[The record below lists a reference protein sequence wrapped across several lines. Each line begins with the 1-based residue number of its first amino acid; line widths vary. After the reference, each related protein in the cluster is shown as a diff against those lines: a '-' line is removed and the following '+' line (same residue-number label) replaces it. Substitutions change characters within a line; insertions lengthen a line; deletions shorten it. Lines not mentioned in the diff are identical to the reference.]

1 MHNFIIGL
9 VFLLLQ
15 LSSVNADELSFNS
28 LFLNISF
35 AMPLESNIKNRISWA
50 SDLEFLFMRVAPI
63 IYQFYFIFSN
73 DPGDEVKRFS
83 RYYNDSVQMILPPL
97 LLLFPSLISPYEI
110 YSEFF
115 FTILRRYAFIMISA
129 STVSLIFSIYD
140 FETRKK
146 NGLVKYYRYYKLFMA
161 VIGFIGFLF
170 NYFLLYVVYVV
181 YGFKTL
187 VFIITLILVAFQTLL
202 GFIFTRLCFYNGKS
216 SHNIYTLAYTIRTL
230 HFASIVYY
238 FSSSTAYHW
247 VTGTILFSAT
257 TSLWFAN
264 SDTEKLNPGC
274 SLIFKLD
281 CKSKDE
287 SNMIDDENPP

>member
-28 LFLNISF
+28 SFLNISF

-110 YSEFF
+110 YSGFF
-115 FTILRRYAFIMISA
+115 FTILRQYAFIMISA

-146 NGLVKYYRYYKLFMA
+146 DEGLVKYYRYYKLFMA
-161 VIGFIGFLF
+161 VIGFI
-170 NYFLLYVVYVV
+170 
-181 YGFKTL
+181 
-187 VFIITLILVAFQTLL
+187 VAFQTLL
-202 GFIFTRLCFYNGKS
+202 AFIFTRLCFYNGKS

-264 SDTEKLNPGC
+264 SDTEKLNPEC

-287 SNMIDDENPP
+287 SNMIDDENPPQTSEYS